1 MVLEKEC
8 PHQVVEKY
16 FHLEE
21 LKEEIKFLFLVK
33 LDIKNK

>member
-1 MVLEKEC
+1 
-8 PHQVVEKY
+8 VVEKY

-21 LKEEIKFLFLVK
+21 LKEEIKFQFLVK